1 MFFSL
6 SILPPGRSLVLWL
19 WALLLAMAV
28 APAGADS
35 APLSLNEALA
45 HTLERHPELAQF
57 PYRRRA
63 AEARELQAGLMPNPE
78 LAVEVE
84 SIGGSGR
91 FSGTDSAEASLVL
104 SQLIELG
111 GKRGRREQVA
121 RYRTDLVDS
130 EYRQVR
136 WQVLAETVRRFVGVA
151 EAQENVQLAQLSLGL
166 ARESEETIR
175 QRVQAGTT
183 NDASLQRSA
192 IAVTRAELAVASAQ
206 QQLASR
212 RVALAVQ
219 WGESE
224 PDFEQV
230 RAELYELVSLPEFGS
245 VRRHLEAAPELSRYL
260 TERRLREAEVQ
271 LAQARGRQDLRV
283 GIGLKEVQE
292 TDDHAFT
299 LSLSMPLGVSDR
311 NQGEIRARRAE
322 YERLALE
329 EKATRVQLIARIQRL
344 YLELEVFRS
353 TALRL
358 RSEALPSARA
368 ALESIRRGYREGLY
382 TYVELVDARRERLA
396 VERDALKAAVN
407 FHQTLVT
414 LEQLTGTGL
423 TGQWTLTP
431 DGINGATDSYELQ
444 YEPQD
449 EPREHQKP
457 EPRPFKEQA
466 GES

>member
-1 MFFSL
+1 MFLTLFT
-6 SILPPGRSLVLWL
+6 LPPGRRGVLAL
-19 WALLLAMAV
+19 CALLLAMATAHAAA
-28 APAGADS
+28 APK
-35 APLSLNEALA
+35 PLSLNEALA

-63 AEARELQAGLMPNPE
+63 AEARELQAGLIPNPE

-84 SIGGSGR
+84 NVGGSGS
-91 FSGTDSAEASLVL
+91 FAGTDSAEASLVL

-111 GKRGRREQVA
+111 GKRGRREEVA

-136 WQVLAETVRRFVGVA
+136 WQVLAETVRRFLGVA
-151 EAQENVQLAQLSLGL
+151 EAQQNIQLAELSLEL
-166 ARESEETIR
+166 ARESRETIR

-183 NDASLQRSA
+183 SDASLQRSA
-192 IAVTRAELAVASAQ
+192 IAVTRAELAVDSAR
-206 QQLASR
+206 QQLASA
-212 RVALAVQ
+212 RVALAAQ

-230 RAELYELVSLPEFGS
+230 RADLYQLVALPEFNQ
-245 VRRHLEAAPELSRYL
+245 VRRHLEDAPELSRYI
-260 TERRLREAEVQ
+260 TERRLREAELQ
-271 LAQARGRQDLRV
+271 LARARGRQDLRV
-283 GIGLKEVQE
+283 GVGVKQLQE
-292 TDDHAFT
+292 TGDHAFT

-322 YERLALE
+322 YEQLALE
-329 EKATRVQLIARIQRL
+329 EKATRVQLMARIQRL
-344 YLELEVFRS
+344 YQELEVFRA

-358 RSEALPSARA
+358 RGEALPSARA
-368 ALESIRRGYREGLY
+368 ALDSIHRGYREGLY
-382 TYVELVDARRERLA
+382 TYLELVDARRDRLA
-396 VERDALKAAVN
+396 IERDALKAAVN

-431 DGINGATDSYELQ
+431 NGIEGATEPYEAS
-444 YEPQD
+444 E
-449 EPREHQKP
+449 P
-457 EPRPFKEQA
+457 EPRSHNEQA

>member
-1 MFFSL
+1 MFHSL
-6 SILPPGRSLVLWL
+6 FTRPSGRHGVLGL
-19 WALLLAMAV
+19 WAFLLAMAA
-28 APAGADS
+28 APAGAGS

-63 AEARELQAGLMPNPE
+63 AEARELQAGLIPNPE

-84 SIGGSGR
+84 NIGGSGR
-91 FSGTDSAEASLVL
+91 FAGTDSAEASLVL

-130 EYRQVR
+130 DYRQVR
-136 WQVLAETVRRFVGVA
+136 WQVLAETVRRFLSVA
-151 EAQENVQLAQLSLGL
+151 EAQQNIQLAELSLEL
-166 ARESEETIR
+166 SRESRETIR

-183 NDASLQRSA
+183 SDASLQRSA
-192 IAVTRAELAVASAQ
+192 IAVTRAELAVDSAR
-206 QQLASR
+206 QQLASA
-212 RVALAVQ
+212 RVALAAQ

-224 PDFEQV
+224 PDFERV
-230 RAELYELVSLPEFGS
+230 RAELYQLVALPEFNR
-245 VRRHLEAAPELSRYL
+245 VRRHLENAPELSRYI
-260 TERRLREAEVQ
+260 TERRLREAELQ
-271 LAQARGRQDLRV
+271 LARARGRQDVRV
-283 GIGLKEVQE
+283 GLGVKQVQE

-311 NQGEIRARRAE
+311 NQGEVRARRAE
-322 YERLALE
+322 FEQLALE
-329 EKATRVQLIARIQRL
+329 EKASRVNLMARIQGL
-344 YLELEVFRS
+344 YQEMEVFRG

-358 RSEALPSARA
+358 RGEALPSARA
-368 ALESIRRGYREGLY
+368 ALDSIRRGYREGLY
-382 TYVELVDARRERLA
+382 TYLDLVDARRERLA

-431 DGINGATDSYELQ
+431 DGIEGATEP
-444 YEPQD
+444 YEPS
-449 EPREHQKP
+449 EP
-457 EPRPFKEQA
+457 EPRPYNEQA